1 MPLRAPLRRK
11 SSKQLRDLRRLDAC
25 IDKLTA
31 VKDAPP
37 GTEVQLPEEDLVWLC
52 REARRVFLAQP
63 MLLELDAPLRAAR
76 NSNLQPDFNV

>member
-76 NSNLQPDFNV
+76 HSNLRPDFNV